1 MSYHIKKDGTPDI
14 CRAKPG
20 NCLLGGDEN
29 HFPTIEEA
37 QIYADKLNEEQI
49 LEEYKNNFLR
59 NFDNKFKEYRNKAIE
74 ENQDKIIKLK
84 EKLNLEE
91 LPEFLIDEIIT
102 GSHEYHHK
110 KLINESIQRTHEGLM
125 KSIPKIKRPK

>member
-1 MSYHIKKDGTPDI
+1 MTYHIKKDGTPDI

-20 NCLLGGDEN
+20 NCPYGDTSE
-29 HFPTIEEA
+29 HFLTKEEA
-37 QIYADKLNEEQI
+37 QIHADKLNEAESI
-49 LEEYKNNFLR
+49 NIINKNF
-59 NFDNKFKEYRNKAIE
+59 FKEFQKKLDEDRNKAIE

-110 KLINESIQRTHEGLM
+110 KLINESIKRTHEGLM